1 MEGRGA
7 WLEGN
12 HYGDFGVLKIE
23 VTPVLGTSNPMSPGL
38 NIWFDNNAAH
48 AAVTFGWMYEGA
60 DNIAHGGWVAAVC
73 DEFLGNAQVLSGKI
87 GMTGSLTVRYF
98 KPTPLNQELL
108 LQAKILSVEERKIT
122 VGGEM
127 WAADTLIAGVF
138 VHRMP
143 VDIPIRFEL
152 GNIR

>member
-23 VTPVLGTSNPMSPGL
+23 VTPVL
-38 NIWFDNNAAH
+38 
-48 AAVTFGWMYEGA
+48 
-60 DNIAHGGWVAAVC
+60 
-73 DEFLGNAQVLSGKI
+73 SGKI
-87 GMTGSLTVRYF
+87 GITGALTVRYF

-108 LQAKILSVEERKIT
+108 LQAKILSVEEHKIT

-127 WAADTLIAGVF
+127 WAADILIAGVF